1 MGILLGLLT
10 ALTWGG
16 ADFIARFATHRI
28 GALRSMLYMQLTGFL
43 LLSFL
48 LPALGGW
55 GHLADG
61 SGWQPWAWGFLAGS
75 FNAVSGLALYR
86 AFEIGKMAVVAPL
99 SASYPALTL
108 LLSWMTGERLSIV
121 RIAGIIC
128 TLVGVVVVAGGE
140 KTPDENDAEAVR
152 RSGRGIG
159 WACFAAV
166 GFAVLFWLLGTR
178 IIPRVGA
185 VQTVWMIRLTSTL
198 LTAAAILI
206 AKQPVHLPRGTRVAL
221 AMDGDRHHFRRNLS
235 HQPVDICFHPSS
247 FFSALSE
254 AFPRTDTLHGGM
266 TPPFCN
272 VALPVPLRT
281 TFTYAVPETLRG
293 TVQPGSRVLVPF
305 RKKAMVGVVVE
316 LAESAPQ
323 GATIREVTRV
333 LDFVPALT
341 PKLIE
346 LAHWI
351 AGYYLAPA
359 GEVFRAMLPPVTEL
373 KSQRRIILTDE

>member
-75 FNAVSGLALYR
+75 FNAMSGLALYR

-108 LLSWMTGERLSIV
+108 LLSWMTGDRLSTV
-121 RIAGIIC
+121 RIAGILC
-128 TLVGVVVVAGGE
+128 TLAGVVVVAGGE
-140 KTPDENDAEAVR
+140 KTPDENDADAVR

-159 WACFAAV
+159 WAALAAV

-185 VQTVWMIRLTSTL
+185 TQTVWMIRLTSTL
-198 LTAAAILI
+198 LTAAAILV
-206 AKQPVHLPRGTRVAL
+206 AKQPIRLPL
-221 AMDGDRHHFRRNLS
+221 
-235 HQPVDICFHPSS
+235 
-247 FFSALSE
+247 
-254 AFPRTDTLHGGM
+254 
-266 TPPFCN
+266 
-272 VALPVPLRT
+272 
-281 TFTYAVPETLRG
+281 
-293 TVQPGSRVLVPF
+293 
-305 RKKAMVGVVVE
+305 
-316 LAESAPQ
+316 
-323 GATIREVTRV
+323 
-333 LDFVPALT
+333 
-341 PKLIE
+341 
-346 LAHWI
+346 
-351 AGYYLAPA
+351 
-359 GEVFRAMLPPVTEL
+359 GEVRWMILGMGVFDTGAFVLSNLGMKMEQVAVISVLGSLYGAVTVGLAAVFL
-373 KSQRRIILTDE
+373 KEHVSRWQWMGIVTIFVGIFLISP